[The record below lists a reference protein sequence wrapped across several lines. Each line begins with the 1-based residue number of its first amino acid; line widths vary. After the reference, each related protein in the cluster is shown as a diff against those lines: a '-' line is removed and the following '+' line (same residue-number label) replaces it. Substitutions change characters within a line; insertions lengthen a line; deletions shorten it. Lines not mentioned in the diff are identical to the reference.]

1 MKILV
6 CIKQVPDLE
15 SRFRVKEGGTWYEE
29 GELAFRI
36 NEYDEYAIE
45 QAVQLKE
52 QLGGEPEVT
61 VLSIGPERV
70 GESIRK
76 ALAMGGDRGVH
87 IRDSEVA
94 GKDPWQIAALIAS
107 FARGKGFDLILTGM
121 QSQDRGSGQVGNL
134 VAELLGYP
142 CATTLVGFSYQD
154 GAVTARRELEGGT
167 KAVVR
172 FRLPAVA
179 TCQLG
184 LNVPRYPTLP
194 NIMKAKRKEIAQLP
208 VGDLPG
214 SERRLA
220 TRRLFHPEKKGGA
233 AVLEGELPLLVEQLV
248 DILKTKTALAR

>member
-52 QLGGEPEVT
+52 QLAGEPEVT

-87 IRDSEVA
+87 IRDPEVA

-121 QSQDRGSGQVGNL
+121 QSQDRGSGQVGGL

-142 CATTLVGFSYQD
+142 CATTLVGFAYQD

-194 NIMKAKRKEIAQLP
+194 NIMKAKRKEIELLP
-208 VGDLPG
+208 VGELPG

-220 TRRLFHPEKKGGA
+220 TRRLFQPEKKGCA